1 MNILI
6 DTESPIPVYQQI
18 KNQLKGMIISKELSK
33 GVKIPSIR
41 NLASMLGVS
50 INTVA
55 RAYYEL
61 EKEGFLKLDGRR
73 GSEIINNP
81 EPNENQKKEF
91 LIKLTEEYLLR
102 TKEFLYTKEEILKIV
117 KEKYDE
123 IYY

>member
-1 MNILI
+1 MNIII

-18 KNQLKGMIISKELSK
+18 KNQLKGMIISGEISKGSKILSIRTLSK
-33 GVKIPSIR
+33 I
-41 NLASMLGVS
+41 LGVS

-61 EKEGFLKLDGRR
+61 EVEGYLKLDGRR
-73 GSEIINNP
+73 GSTIV
-81 EPNENQKKEF
+81 EF
-91 LIKLTEEYLLR
+91 TQPKDEERKNFLAKLTEEYLLR
-102 TKEFLYTKEEILKIV
+102 TKEFSFTKDEIFEIL

>member
-1 MNILI
+1 MNIII

-18 KNQLKGMIISKELSK
+18 KNQLKGIIISGEISKGSKILSIRTLSK
-33 GVKIPSIR
+33 I
-41 NLASMLGVS
+41 LGVS

-61 EKEGFLKLDGRR
+61 EVEGYLKLDGRR
-73 GSEIINNP
+73 GSIIV
-81 EPNENQKKEF
+81 EF
-91 LIKLTEEYLLR
+91 TKPKDEERKNFLAKLTEEYLLR
-102 TKEFLYTKEEILKIV
+102 TKEFSFTKDEIFEIL

>member
-1 MNILI
+1 MNIFI

-18 KNQLKGMIISKELSK
+18 KNQLKGMITSKELSR
-33 GVKIPSIR
+33 GIKIPSIR
-41 NLASMLGVS
+41 ELASMLGVS

-61 EKEGFLKLDGRR
+61 EREGFLKLDGRR
-73 GSEIINNP
+73 GSIIINVP
-81 EPNENQKKEF
+81 EPDEKQRKDF

-102 TKEFLYTKEEILKIV
+102 TKEFLYPKDEIIKII